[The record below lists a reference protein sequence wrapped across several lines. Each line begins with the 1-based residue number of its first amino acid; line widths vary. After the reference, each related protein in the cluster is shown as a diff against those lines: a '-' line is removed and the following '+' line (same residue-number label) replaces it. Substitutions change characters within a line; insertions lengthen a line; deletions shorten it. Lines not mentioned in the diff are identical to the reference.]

1 MLHNSSYRVELAML
15 PGSTDIANLV
25 NSKVGLEYGLYF
37 LIMYFRRK
45 LQSQGEYFLFQ
56 PDDFVLARP
65 TVNQPIRVLIETL
78 VRLGQCEGGWRN

>member
-1 MLHNSSYRVELAML
+1 ML
-15 PGSTDIANLV
+15 PGSTDIAILV
-25 NSKVGLEYGLYF
+25 NSKAGLEYGLYF

-56 PDDFVLARP
+56 PDDFVLAGP

-78 VRLGQCEGGWRN
+78 VRLSQCEGGWRN